1 MPNLIAHL
9 SVVAVHGID
18 AVVTTSRHLLS
29 YYCSTSTPGSLPGRA
44 EVRNVL
50 ITQAAGTPSHPS
62 ALGLAWLPY
71 AVAFLFLIVLRQ
83 VRTHRSG
90 ARDSES
96 IRVWLLVR
104 AGALAAIAVMVVLL
118 SDAASEGDGL
128 TLADQPIWSWLVH
141 HRTGFLTSM
150 LIGITQVGSTVAMGL
165 LAAVVVAFLAVRPGR
180 RGQAMLVAVVAVGA
194 GVLVAVLK
202 ASIGRTRP
210 PVNFRLVIETNP
222 SFPSGHALA
231 SAAIIGVLAVVF
243 LPRIVGRRLRMV
255 LTVAAVLL
263 VGLIGFSRAYLG
275 VHWPTDVL
283 GGWLIA
289 SAWLILCLTVRS
301 LCIHGGGS
309 RRVPTV

>member
-1 MPNLIAHL
+1 ML
-9 SVVAVHGID
+9 
-18 AVVTTSRHLLS
+18 TTL
-29 YYCSTSTPGSLPGRA
+29 
-44 EVRNVL
+44 
-50 ITQAAGTPSHPS
+50 AAGTPGHPS

-71 AVAFLFLIVLRQ
+71 AVAFLFLIVLRWT
-83 VRTHRSG
+83 RSHRSG
-90 ARDSES
+90 ASVSES

-104 AGALAAIAVMVVLL
+104 VGALAAIVVMVVLL
-118 SDAASEGDGL
+118 SDAATEGDGL

-141 HRTGFLTSM
+141 HRTGLLTSV
-150 LIGITQVGSTVAMGL
+150 LIAITQVGSTVAMGV
-165 LAAVVVAFLAVRPGR
+165 LAAVVVAVLAARPGR
-180 RGQAMLVAVVAVGA
+180 TGEAMLVAVVAIGA
-194 GVLVAVLK
+194 GVLVSVLK

-210 PVNFRLVIETNP
+210 PVNLRLVIETNP

-243 LPRIVGRRLRMV
+243 LPRIVGRWMRTV
-255 LTVAAVLL
+255 LTVAAVML

-289 SAWLILCLTVRS
+289 CAWLIMCLTVRG
-301 LCIHGGGS
+301 LWIRRGGS